1 MGRGAYNT
9 LHPTPHA
16 LHSPLEQLL
25 EIQPHIYWLN
35 GGSSNFYLAI
45 DEGGLLLVDAG
56 MPRREKLV
64 WEQIAALGYR
74 PTDLTRILVTHAD
87 VDHVGSLAAIQ
98 QATGAKVYA
107 GKETAVLLPN
117 GRSPKHMPWF
127 AQIIIDTFMR
137 YGKIPADCIE
147 IVEHG
152 QTLPFLG
159 GIQVLATPGHTLDH
173 ISYFAPVSGV
183 LFAGDALNTRNGLAA
198 TPPAISADMTAAKRS
213 AIQLLELAPATFACG
228 HGTPLSGHSTDTLM
242 ALFNELRQD

>member
-1 MGRGAYNT
+1 MKYTLRPT
-9 LHPTPHA
+9 LHSLPSIGQA
-16 LHSPLEQLL
+16 L
-25 EIQPHIYWLN
+25 EIQPNVYWIN
-35 GGSSNFYLAI
+35 GGSSNFYLAV
-45 DEGGLLLVDAG
+45 DDAGLLLVDAG

-64 WEQIAALGYR
+64 WEQIATLGYQ

-87 VDHVGSLAAIQ
+87 MDHVGSLAAIQ
-98 QATGAKVYA
+98 RETGAKVYA

-127 AQIIIDTFMR
+127 AQLIIDTFMR

-147 IVEHG
+147 IVEPG

-173 ISYFAPVSGV
+173 LSYFAPASGV
-183 LFAGDALNTRNGLAA
+183 LFAGDALNTRQGLAA
-198 TPPAISADMTAAKRS
+198 TPPAISADMDAAKRS

-228 HGTPLSGHSTDTLM
+228 HGTPLSGHSADTLM
-242 ALFNELRQD
+242 QLFNELRQD

>member
-1 MGRGAYNT
+1 MKYTLRPT
-9 LHPTPHA
+9 LHSLPSIGQA
-16 LHSPLEQLL
+16 L
-25 EIQPHIYWLN
+25 EIQPNVYWIN
-35 GGSSNFYLAI
+35 GGSSNFYLAV
-45 DEGGLLLVDAG
+45 DDAGLLLVDAG

-64 WEQIAALGYR
+64 WEQIETLGYQ

-87 VDHVGSLAAIQ
+87 MDHVGSLAAIQ
-98 QATGAKVYA
+98 RETGAKVYA

-127 AQIIIDTFMR
+127 AQLIIDAFMR

-147 IVEHG
+147 VVEPG

-173 ISYFAPVSGV
+173 FSYFAPASGV
-183 LFAGDALNTRNGLAA
+183 LFAGDALNTRQGLAT
-198 TPPAISADMTAAKRS
+198 TPPAISADMDAAKRS

-228 HGTPLSGHSTDTLM
+228 HGTPLSNHSSDMLM
-242 ALFNELRQD
+242 QLFNELRR